1 MKKLIIILTILF
13 TYKIYAQ
20 TTFGVTP
27 LSKIYIG
34 LLKQD
39 SSNTYNRVDGAA
51 IAFSSGF
58 TNTTYGPQDALKFGN
73 SNDNLY
79 ISDKGKSLSID
90 GRLPA
95 TDSDKIQLCI
105 TNPSGFF
112 YQLQIDASNYISNG
126 ISPYIK
132 DNYTGNITSIGSGIK
147 TIDFKSDSN
156 INSYSNRFLLC
167 FKNDTTLLSIKPII
181 VNNIVNNNIVNNN
194 DIIFNTYPNPVINTL
209 HIQPNKYMIGYS
221 IINIFSLSSKLVLSK
236 TYVFNKNIISINL
249 DNISQGEYI
258 LQIVPFGTPAKQ
270 VYSNHKTYTK
280 TFIK

>member
-1 MKKLIIILTILF
+1 MKKLLIILTILF
-13 TYKIYAQ
+13 TNKIYAQ
-20 TTFGVTP
+20 P
-27 LSKIYIG
+27 SQLSKLYIS
-34 LLKQD
+34 LLKQVGT
-39 SSNTYNRVDGAA
+39 TYNHEDAVA
-51 IAFSSGF
+51 IAFDNGF
-58 TNTTYGPQDALKFGN
+58 GNDAYGTQDALKVAN
-73 SNDNLY
+73 ANDNIS

-90 GRLPA
+90 GRKPA

-105 TNPSGFF
+105 TKPSGIF

-132 DNYTGNITSIGSGIK
+132 DNYTGINSKIIKDSIKILFNI
-147 TIDFKSDSN
+147 DSN
-156 INSYSNRFLLC
+156 INSYSNRFSLC

-181 VNNIVNNNIVNNN
+181 VNNIVNNN

-221 IINIFSLSSKLVLSK
+221 IINIFSLSSKLILSK
-236 TYVFNKNIISINL
+236 TYVFNNSIVSINL

-258 LQIVPFGTPAKQ
+258 LQI
-270 VYSNHKTYTK
+270 YSNHKTYTK